1 MDDEPIIDFPADLM
15 SVADLNY
22 MVAALLAVGSK
33 MLGPDFIPEV
43 CKRAELLRNE
53 RDIAS
58 FYHAS

>member
-1 MDDEPIIDFPADLM
+1 MVGFPIDMM

-33 MLGPDFIPEV
+33 MLGPDFIPQV
-43 CKRAELLRNE
+43 CARAELLRQE

-58 FYHAS
+58 AYHLG